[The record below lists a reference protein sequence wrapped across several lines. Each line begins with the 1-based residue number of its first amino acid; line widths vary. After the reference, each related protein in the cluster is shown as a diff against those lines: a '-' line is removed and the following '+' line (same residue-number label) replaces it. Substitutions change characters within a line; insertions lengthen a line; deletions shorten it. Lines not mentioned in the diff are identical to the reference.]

1 MGVYLPLDLDLSCY
15 IVLLMWVSYT
25 ARQGGGLEPSVSK
38 PLLFIGAGVAWLVLA
53 ALSGL

>member
-25 ARQGGGLEPSVSK
+25 ARQGGLEPSVSK

-53 ALSGL
+53 TLSGL

>member
-25 ARQGGGLEPSVSK
+25 ARQGGLEPSVSK